1 MGYSI
6 DVCDHNFEEE
16 VLEKSHQIPVIVDF
30 FATWCGPCQML
41 KPILENIAQEYDC
54 VVAKV
59 DIDENQYL
67 ATTYQIEGVPDVKVF
82 RDGKVVDGFVGV
94 LPEPQLKEFLANC
107 QIISSIDKDLA
118 AVKSAMSSKDWQS
131 AKTSLNDLLDRYPG
145 NRRLALAAAK
155 CSIVMDCLDR
165 ALELVSDIREDE
177 KPYYSQAQAVKS
189 LIEFKQKGSQPL
201 NEDDRSAT
209 PEEYLDR
216 KYSHACFLTVE
227 EKYEQ
232 ALTGFLEIVAEDRK
246 YRDDGARKAMLAIFE
261 LLGNEHPLTNEYRKK
276 LLLVL
281 Y

>member
-1 MGYSI
+1 
-6 DVCDHNFEEE
+6 
-16 VLEKSHQIPVIVDF
+16 
-30 FATWCGPCQML
+30 
-41 KPILENIAQEYDC
+41 
-54 VVAKV
+54 
-59 DIDENQYL
+59 
-67 ATTYQIEGVPDVKVF
+67 
-82 RDGKVVDGFVGV
+82 
-94 LPEPQLKEFLANC
+94 
-107 QIISSIDKDLA
+107 
-118 AVKSAMSSKDWQS
+118 
-131 AKTSLNDLLDRYPG
+131 
-145 NRRLALAAAK
+145 
-155 CSIVMDCLDR
+155 
-165 ALELVSDIREDE
+165 DE